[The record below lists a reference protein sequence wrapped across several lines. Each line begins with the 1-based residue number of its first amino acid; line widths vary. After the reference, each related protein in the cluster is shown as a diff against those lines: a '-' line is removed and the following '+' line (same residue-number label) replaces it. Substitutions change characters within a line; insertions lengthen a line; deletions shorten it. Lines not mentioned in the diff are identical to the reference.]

1 MTRAPSRRDDYLDGM
16 SFDDEEDLDHDV
28 RLLRSELQG
37 LLVENERLN
46 KAHDMLSKSNNML
59 TLKFN
64 VLSHLYSKQSA
75 EFQALIEASK

>member
-1 MTRAPSRRDDYLDGM
+1 M